1 VFTKWCIES
10 RNCRSK
16 PRWRERRVV
25 NETLVRRCG
34 VAHKARLI
42 GRMTSKV
49 LRHPL
54 GKLFEAQDRSL
65 MIFSKDEGQSWR
77 TECRNTRHCHDLSEG
92 ELLLRRESHI
102 ALLSF
107 GEPTLTRCSYRNDGA
122 RLRFLAANFVAAK
135 SRRSTTPP
143 QSGCLP

>member
-1 VFTKWCIES
+1 
-10 RNCRSK
+10 
-16 PRWRERRVV
+16 
-25 NETLVRRCG
+25 
-34 VAHKARLI
+34 
-42 GRMTSKV
+42 MTSKV

-77 TECRNTRHCHDLSEG
+77 TESRNTRHCHDLSEG

-135 SRRSTTPP
+135 SRRSTTPRALRVFKHQQTQQCRKTLGKTCRLKAVRMEIVRSSPIP
-143 QSGCLP
+143 QKPMSSACR